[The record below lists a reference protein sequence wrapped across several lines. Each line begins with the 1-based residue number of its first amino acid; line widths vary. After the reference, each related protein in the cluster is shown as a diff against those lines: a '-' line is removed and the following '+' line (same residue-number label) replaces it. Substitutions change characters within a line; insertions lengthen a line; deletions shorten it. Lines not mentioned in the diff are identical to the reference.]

1 MYRIWIWWRSGL
13 FCIAQSIVFLF
24 QTCCR
29 LQIWFD
35 QIWTLCLESLVKSQ
49 CFQGFLSWIMI
60 VSNSNSTNISGAV
73 TLPLFCESL
82 QVLSHSLHACKVLKS
97 ETVRNAVRMQVN
109 LTIPTLGIGMILWRE
124 GISHPILIQNM
135 MKGSLQKMEIYVGK
149 CSLMYNYY
157 GRRER

>member
-49 CFQGFLSWIMI
+49 CFEGFLSWILI

-73 TLPLFCESL
+73 TLYHFLVRACRFSLTLCMHAKYLKWDSEECWSNAGESYHPNPRYWDDF
-82 QVLSHSLHACKVLKS
+82 VEGWDIPSH
-97 ETVRNAVRMQVN
+97 
-109 LTIPTLGIGMILWRE
+109 
-124 GISHPILIQNM
+124 LIQNM
-135 MKGSLQKMEIYVGK
+135 MKGSLQKMEIYVRK
-149 CSLMYNYY
+149 VQPHV
-157 GRRER
+157 